1 MDFALDN
8 EIDVLRIGARFLDD
22 RELNVLY
29 ERQVLLVCVVGRVE
43 PPELSSLHDR
53 PPELQL
59 RWFKL
64 KSENLHEKTI
74 DDVLNLLFEL
84 WLQLPENFIIEH
96 FVKRMFE
103 LLFVKLS
110 HLLEDGPWKENVV
123 SGFVQLY
130 EPHIYMLLQL
140 FHLIIAFERLQNVLQ
155 SS

>member
-8 EIDVLRIGARFLDD
+8 EIDVLRVGSRFLDD

-29 ERQVLLVCVVGRVE
+29 ERQVLLVCVVGGVK

-59 RWFKL
+59 RWLKL

-74 DDVLNLLFEL
+74 YDVLNLLFEL

-110 HLLEDGPWKENVV
+110 HLLEDGP
-123 SGFVQLY
+123 
-130 EPHIYMLLQL
+130 
-140 FHLIIAFERLQNVLQ
+140 
-155 SS
+155 